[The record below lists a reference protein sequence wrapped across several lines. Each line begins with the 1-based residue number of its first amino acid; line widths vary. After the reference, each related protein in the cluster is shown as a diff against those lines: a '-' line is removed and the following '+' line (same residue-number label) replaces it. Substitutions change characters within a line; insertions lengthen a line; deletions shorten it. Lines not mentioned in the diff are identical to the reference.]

1 MHLVSRVIVSLLLIV
16 SAVTEIQ
23 AQTSVG
29 VRAGFSSS
37 NVTYRSR
44 PGTPPIRTGDILAPT
59 YSLVIEQFFSDNAGA
74 QLEIQWLTHGFS
86 EQDTLGNI
94 NESRLNYVKVP
105 LLSNF
110 YIGNKNRFHIKM
122 GPHFGMLLNASDI
135 SRTHE
140 TNEFGFAAMPRYG
153 READDPQR
161 FMYGLTGGVGLSRL
175 LGRNTIQA
183 ELRFGYE
190 FGRPESMERV
200 FDMNFT
206 NLELTLSYLFAVIRR
221 P

>member
-1 MHLVSRVIVSLLLIV
+1 MVAELP
-16 SAVTEIQ
+16 
-23 AQTSVG
+23 AQTSIG
-29 VRAGFSSS
+29 VKAGYSSS

-44 PGTPPIRTGDILAPT
+44 PGTPPRRTGDVLAPT
-59 YSLVIEQFFSDNAGA
+59 YSLVIEQFFSNNAGA
-74 QLEIQWLTHGFS
+74 QLEVQWLTHGYA

-94 NESRLNYVKVP
+94 NESRLNYLKIP

-122 GPHFGMLLNASDI
+122 GPHFGMLLNAQDI
-135 SRTHE
+135 VRTHE
-140 TNEFGFAAMPRYG
+140 TNDLGLAAMPMYG
-153 READDPQR
+153 READAPQR

-190 FGRPESMERV
+190 FGRPESLERV

-206 NLELTLSYLFAVIRR
+206 NLELTLSYLFAVIKR

>member
-1 MHLVSRVIVSLLLIV
+1 MHLVSKVILCLLLTVLSVIEV
-16 SAVTEIQ
+16 Q

-29 VRAGFSSS
+29 VRAGYSSS

-44 PGTPPIRTGDILAPT
+44 PGAPPRRTGDVLAPT
-59 YSLVIEQFFSDNAGA
+59 YSIVIEQFFSDNAGA
-74 QLEIQWLTHGFS
+74 QLEVQWLNHGYS

-94 NESRLNYVKVP
+94 NESQLHYLKVP

-122 GPHFGMLLNASDI
+122 GPHFGMLLNATDI

-140 TNEFGFAAMPRYG
+140 TNDLGLAAMPRYG
-153 READDPQR
+153 READSPQR

-190 FGRPESMERV
+190 FGRPESMDRV